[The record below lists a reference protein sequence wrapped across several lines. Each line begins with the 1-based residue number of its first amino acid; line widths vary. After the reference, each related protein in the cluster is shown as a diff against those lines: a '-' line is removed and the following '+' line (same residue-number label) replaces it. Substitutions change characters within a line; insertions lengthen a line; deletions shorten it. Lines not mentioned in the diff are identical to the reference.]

1 MKYYSIDESAA
12 RLSHEMMSMSDYQ
25 KGEKTLE
32 YRGLCDF
39 AAEMAEREK
48 KRKPDYAEAIDAL
61 LDRYA
66 RKLAEWMNTESRIG
80 TLCPSI
86 LIAGGDGISAKRKA
100 KQNARMDAHMKKRA
114 EIDKLLDKICKI
126 GTGGIKAGDAG
137 VLVKLESKLADLR
150 EAQETMKAVNAFYRK
165 HKTLEGCDLL
175 TTEQIEKLKVAM
187 TSPWRTNSAPFA
199 PYQLQNNGAE
209 IRRIEKRIE
218 AISAIKEEGSKEST
232 VEGVDGLL
240 VVENT
245 DIMRIQ
251 LFFSYKPDADVRDI
265 LKAEGFC
272 WAPSQGAWQR
282 QLTENGRFAAKRA
295 VEQIKNLYTEG
306 DNG

>member
-1 MKYYSIDESAA
+1 MKYYNIDESAA
-12 RLSHEMMSMSDYQ
+12 RHAHEMMSMRDYN

-39 AAEMAEREK
+39 AADMAEREK
-48 KRKPDYAEAIDAL
+48 QRKPEYAEAIDEL

-80 TLCPSI
+80 MLCPSI
-86 LIAGGDGISAKRKA
+86 LIAGGDAVSAKRKA

-126 GTGGIKAGDAG
+126 GTGGIKAGDAS
-137 VLVKLESKLADLR
+137 VLVKLESKLADLK
-150 EAQETMKAVNAFYRK
+150 EAQKIMKDVNAFYRK
-165 HKTLEGCDLL
+165 NKTLEGCDLL
-175 TTEQIEKLKVAM
+175 TEEQIEKLKASM
-187 TSPWRTNSAPFA
+187 SSSWRTSPAPF
-199 PYQLQNNGAE
+199 PSYRLQNNSAE

-218 AISAIKEEGSKEST
+218 SIEAIKEEGDKESE
-232 VEGVDGLL
+232 VDGVDGLR

-245 DIMRIQ
+245 DIMRVQ
-251 LFFSYKPDADVRDI
+251 LFFPDKPDADVRDI

-295 VEQIKNLYTEG
+295 IEQIKILYAEG
-306 DNG
+306 EH